1 MSDAPFLVDRTGDPN
16 AAPGDL
22 ETSSRQA
29 EEDGYDG
36 FVVPETQHDPFI
48 ALALAARATERVT
61 LLSGI
66 VVAFARSPMTTAVSA
81 NDIQELSGGRF
92 VLGLGSQ
99 VKPHIERRFA
109 MPWSSPAARMEDYI
123 RALRAIWTAW
133 DTGEVLR
140 HEGPFYQH
148 TLMTPMFS
156 PGPNPH
162 GHPRIQLAAVGGL
175 MTETAGRV
183 ADGLIAHPLTT
194 PDYLRAVTVPA
205 LEKGRAEATGVT
217 DPPVVSLPT
226 FVALGETQ
234 AALDLALAGV
244 RKQLAFY
251 GSTPAYK
258 GVLEHHGWHALH
270 ERLHAMS
277 RRGEWTAMA
286 DEIDDDVVAA
296 FAVVGTPE
304 EAARDLRTRFTGL
317 VDRLSFSTPYAVQ
330 PALTARLA
338 GLLQAGGAS

>member
-1 MSDAPFLVDRTGDPN
+1 MSVTTVLVDSTGDPSASPADL
-16 AAPGDL
+16 AA
-22 ETSSRQA
+22 TSRAA
-29 EEDGYDG
+29 EEAGYDG
-36 FVVPETQHDPFI
+36 FFVPETQHDPFI
-48 ALALAARATERVT
+48 TLALAARATERVT

-66 VVAFARSPMTTAVSA
+66 VVAFARSPMTTAISA
-81 NDIQELSGGRF
+81 NDVQELSGGRF

-109 MPWSSPAARMEDYI
+109 MPWSSPAARMQDYV
-123 RALRAIWTAW
+123 RAVRTIWTAW
-133 DTGEVLR
+133 ETGEPLR

-162 GHPRIQLAAVGGL
+162 GNPPIHLAAVGGL

-194 PDYLRAVTVPA
+194 PDYLREVTVPA
-205 LEKGRAEATGVT
+205 LEKGRAESELAL
-217 DPPVVSLPT
+217 PPVVSLPA
-226 FVALGETQ
+226 FVALGESRAQ
-234 AALDLALAGV
+234 LDAALTGV

-251 GSTPAYK
+251 GSTPAYRV
-258 GVLEHHGWHALH
+258 VLEHHGWHALH

-277 RRGEWTAMA
+277 RRGEWTSMA

-304 EAARDLRTRFTGL
+304 EAARDLRSRFSGL
-317 VDRLSFSTPYAVQ
+317 VDRLSFSMPYAVD
-330 PALTARLA
+330 PSLTARLA
-338 GLLQAGGAS
+338 RLLQAGSAS